1 MLTTV
6 LRLIGLWMLYKQSS
20 IAVDPV
26 VAGEV
31 IKLFKELDHGR
42 GGATGTWHGQRF
54 RDNPY
59 PWFQS
64 TYNRV
69 AEAVAPLQIDQWWFN
84 CGEAGDEYL
93 WHSHNPYK
101 YSAVL
106 YVQTPE
112 NSGGIEFR
120 KHDEY
125 VVFYPTAGDFIE
137 FAGNLAHRVQTNNSN
152 DFRISI
158 AFNLK

>member
-1 MLTTV
+1 MLF
-6 LRLIGLWMLYKQSS
+6 KQSTV
-20 IAVDPV
+20 AVDAC
-26 VAGEV
+26 VASEV

-42 GGATGTWHGQRF
+42 GGRNGTWHGVRM
-54 RDNPY
+54 RNNPY
-59 PWFQS
+59 PWFQQ
-64 TYNRV
+64 TFDRV
-69 AEAVAPLQIDQWWFN
+69 VEAIAPLSIDQWWFN

-106 YVQTPE
+106 YVQVPE

-120 KHDEY
+120 KHEEY
-125 VVFYPTAGDFIE
+125 QTFNPIAGDFIE
-137 FAGNLAHRVQTNNSN
+137 FSGNLAHRVQKNLST
-152 DFRISI
+152 DYRISV